1 MDRFELI
8 MEKMS
13 EMSEEQLNSLIDMQK
28 KRICVCR
35 SCPTYDQ
42 CMTENSESLFCFLG
56 KSQCEVDPAEC
67 ICSTCPAHDNFQL
80 KHELYCLKG
89 SEEEQR
95 GKS

>member
-28 KRICVCR
+28 KRICICR
-35 SCPTYDQ
+35 SCPNYNQ

-56 KSQCEVDPAEC
+56 KSQCEADPAEC

-80 KHELYCLKG
+80 KHELYCLNG

>member
-42 CMTENSESLFCFLG
+42 CMTEG